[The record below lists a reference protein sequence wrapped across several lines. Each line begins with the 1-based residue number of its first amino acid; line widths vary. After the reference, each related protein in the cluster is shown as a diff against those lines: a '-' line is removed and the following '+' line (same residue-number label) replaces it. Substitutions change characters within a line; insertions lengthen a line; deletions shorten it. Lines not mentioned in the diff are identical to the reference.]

1 MIDPTPSGRNPV
13 PVEPQTRLEKLAHR
27 MRHVYHTR
35 LRTTTLVLCAVWL
48 GLLAFY
54 GFSSGHYNPPEDK
67 TAPVTQTRQTP
78 VPETTQTEAP
88 TSTEES
94 TPTTTE
100 DTTEPTDTSTTDE
113 PANPRRSAP
122 AETRLSTTPT
132 ADRDTDTTT
141 PETST
146 GR

>member
-1 MIDPTPSGRNPV
+1 MIDPTPSGRNPL
-13 PVEPQTRLEKLAHR
+13 PVEPQTRLQQLAYR

-35 LRTTTLVLCAVWL
+35 VRTTTLVLCVVWL

-54 GFSSGHYNPPEDK
+54 GFSSGHYFPPEDK
-67 TAPVTQTRQTP
+67 TAPI
-78 VPETTQTEAP
+78 TQTEQTQTPEPTRTEVP

-100 DTTEPTDTSTTDE
+100 DSMEPTDTSTTDE

-132 ADRDTDTTT
+132 TDRDTDTAT